1 MRSLRHL
8 VHAALLALLF
18 CGIAQ
23 AAVPNAPLNFTATLL
38 QDPATGTR
46 VHMTWTNDASGAV
59 PLYFAVMQASG
70 AVQDITRFSK
80 IQKVY
85 AIPDSNGGVY
95 PDYEYDVSGLKAGT
109 YTFCVTA
116 VNSSGVSAPSTM
128 VVLTI
133 TGGNSGIRWTTTPP
147 ATGQIGVEYVYD
159 ADAVGG
165 PTNQLFYAGVIMPQG
180 ATIDSLSGV
189 LRYTT
194 NTAGKVTF
202 KIMARLMN
210 DPTVYV
216 YQSWH
221 VQFGHDS
228 TITPNHCAVITGSVV
243 DQSNAPVEGAV
254 FLLNISNPGGAGLT
268 GQISR
273 GFFSVPVPDSAD
285 YLIKVTGSTFATEW
299 YQDAATQNAALPVHV
314 RCGDSL
320 HLSITVQAA
329 ATKTITGVVLDAVDQ
344 SPIAGA
350 KVKAESSTGH
360 YAYAVTNAHGEYTL
374 TLQEGGQ
381 YILQAVDY
389 SGAHEAMYYDNAA
402 DKSAATTIT
411 LTGNVTGVNFL
422 LPRVRSYNNGIS
434 GMVKDSAGAGV
445 HAKVAIYS
453 VTNSNPT
460 NTVVKVAWTLT
471 DSLGTGTF
479 QFHNLKPGEYVIYA
493 WPGSRE
499 LVPGYYKAGDF
510 AVDDWLSATR
520 VTVDSQGVVSGLT
533 VTLRKRWGITGG
545 GIVRGTIR
553 AKVGG
558 ILPGGATPLPEA
570 TVIIYDPSGK
580 VSDYAVTD
588 DNGNYEMREV
598 PTGSLIFRVDKP
610 GYQAYTSTMVMPGGS
625 NPVDKSVEV
634 QPFVVTAVDEPL
646 AAAAIQFTLAP
657 NPATNAVTARFLAPA
672 ASDGTVS
679 LYNLLGVRVHH
690 ASIAEG
696 ATSVALD
703 VHALPTG
710 VYLAVSST
718 ASQTSSVLLR
728 IVR

>member
-8 VHAALLALLF
+8 VHAALLVALF

-23 AAVPNAPLNFTATLL
+23 AAVPNAPLNFTAALL
-38 QDPATGTR
+38 QDPATGPR
-46 VHMTWTNDASGAV
+46 IDLAWSNDPSGAD
-59 PLYFAVMQASG
+59 PQYFAVMRATG
-70 AVQDITRFSK
+70 DVQDITKFTKISK
-80 IQKVY
+80 VFVTL
-85 AIPDSNGGVY
+85 DSNRQLVQHY
-95 PDYEYDVSGLKAGT
+95 ATHLTNLTAGT

-116 VNSSGVSAPSTM
+116 VNGDGVSGPSTM
-128 VVLTI
+128 VVLTV
-133 TGGNSGIRWTTTPP
+133 TGGSSGIRWTTTPP
-147 ATGQIGVEYVYD
+147 ASGQIGVEYVYD

-180 ATIDSLSGV
+180 ATIDSLSGI

-210 DPTVYV
+210 DPTVVV

-243 DQSNAPVEGAV
+243 DQNNAPVEGAV

-285 YLIKVTGSTFATEW
+285 YLIKVTGNTFATEW

-320 HLSITVQAA
+320 HLAITVQAA
-329 ATKTITGVVLDAVDQ
+329 ATKTITGVVLDAVTQ
-344 SPIAGA
+344 NPIGGV
-350 KVKAESSTGH
+350 KVIAVSANGH
-360 YAYAVTNAHGEYTL
+360 SVYAVTDAHGEYTL

-381 YILQAVDY
+381 YVLQAVDH
-389 SGAHEAMYYDNAA
+389 SGTHESRYYDNAV
-402 DKSAATTIT
+402 DKAGATVIT
-411 LTGNVTGVNFL
+411 LTADRNGVNFL
-422 LPRVRSYNNGIS
+422 LPPVRIYPNGFE
-434 GMVKDSAGAGV
+434 GTVQDSAGAGV
-445 HAKVAIYS
+445 VAKLIAYRVDSA
-453 VTNSNPT
+453 NPAG
-460 NTVVKVAWTLT
+460 NVIKAAWVMS
-471 DSLGTGTF
+471 DSMGSGAF
-479 QFHNLKPGEYVIYA
+479 AFHNLAPGEYVIQAY
-493 WPGSRE
+493 PYSRE
-499 LVPGYYKAGDF
+499 LVPGYYKAGGF

-520 VTVDSQGVVSGLT
+520 VIVDSQSYETGLII
-533 VTLRKRWGITGG
+533 TLQKRHGFTGG
-545 GIVRGTIR
+545 GVVRGTIR

-570 TVIIYDPSGK
+570 TVIIYDMLGR
-580 VSDYAVTD
+580 VRDYAVTD

-610 GYQAYTSTMVMPGGS
+610 GYQAYTSTMVMLGGS
-625 NPVDKSVEV
+625 DPVDKSVDL
-634 QPFVVTAVDEPL
+634 QPGGLTAVDEPL
-646 AAAAIQFTLAP
+646 AAAAMQFTLSP
-657 NPATNAVTARFLAPA
+657 NPATSAVTARFLAPA
-672 ASDGTVS
+672 ASDGTVT
-679 LYNLLGVRVHH
+679 LYNLLGARVHH

-718 ASQTSSVLLR
+718 AAQTSSVLLR